1 MSMKPSECRV
11 GQSGDEHILRPESPR
26 RYTPLGMGAEKFF
39 TELLKRNCCY
49 VALRWFE
56 EFPALAPGEDIDL
69 LVADDDLGALEEIL
83 HPAEGAI
90 PCDVYTVSG
99 LPATDYRNI
108 AYYPPYLA
116 EQILDRR
123 VLYKELVSIPST
135 LDHFFS
141 LTYHAIYHKGLNAG
155 IPTSLQNLS
164 PSNKPEHNYA
174 NKIASI
180 ANQCGL
186 NGFEMTMESMDEF
199 LLDHGWRPPLDT
211 LARLAPHNRW
221 IKKRFFSSP
230 EPANSVF
237 RGLSAFVLRER
248 AKQMKAVSD
257 IQDLLLASGFEIVAV
272 KHLAEDEAALVA
284 KRVRG
289 GNWGCGPWP
298 TSGGGPA
305 IVIIGRDSNP
315 LPVPEALLHEHPLL
329 DNARIPATKE
339 SIRKAMNQRLP
350 ESELCNVIH
359 SSDSAQHALE
369 YLRITMPE
377 LEDQITNYLRTACS
391 GVEAGSLQSA
401 PT

>member
-1 MSMKPSECRV
+1 
-11 GQSGDEHILRPESPR
+11 
-26 RYTPLGMGAEKFF
+26 
-39 TELLKRNCCY
+39 
-49 VALRWFE
+49 
-56 EFPALAPGEDIDL
+56 
-69 LVADDDLGALEEIL
+69 
-83 HPAEGAI
+83 
-90 PCDVYTVSG
+90 
-99 LPATDYRNI
+99 
-108 AYYPPYLA
+108 
-116 EQILDRR
+116 
-123 VLYKELVSIPST
+123 VLYQGLVSIPST

-164 PSNKPEHNYA
+164 PSNNPEHNYA

-186 NGFEMTMESMDEF
+186 DCFERTMESMDEF
-199 LLDHGWRPPLDT
+199 LMDHGWRPPLDT

-230 EPANSVF
+230 QLANPVF

-248 AKQMKAVSD
+248 AKQMKAVFE
-257 IQDLLLASGFEIVAV
+257 IQDLLLASGFEIVAI
-272 KHLAEDEAALVA
+272 KHLSEDEAALVA

-305 IVIIGRDSNP
+305 IVIIGRDANP
-315 LPVPEALLHEHPLL
+315 LTVPDALLHEHPLL
-329 DNARIPATKE
+329 DNARIPMAKE

-359 SSDSAQHALE
+359 SSDSSQHALE

-377 LEDQITNYLRTACS
+377 WEDQITNYVRTACS